1 MVQLMLYFRRNWIIA
16 LVSSGD
22 CGRDDSQLLSD
33 RPAGGD
39 TCIAFRETL
48 PMPQPNQAVT
58 QWERRRLKAIVDEQQ
73 RQSSAR
79 VVVLLSPELV
89 LHNFFREVLRQNLTG
104 VVRIASE
111 SWAIDPVLHDR
122 PTRCTASWAAPRPAA
137 PGRLSLAGEAPPTE
151 SRGHTRRRRHSP
163 EWLPWR
169 PLPCSSVPLSGRVL
183 GKLAGEARGRTLS
196 PDT

>member
-1 MVQLMLYFRRNWIIA
+1 MVQLMYFRRNWIIA

-22 CGRDDSQLLSD
+22 YGRDNSQLLSD

-39 TCIAFRETL
+39 ICIAFRVTL

-58 QWERRRLKAIVDEQQ
+58 QWERRRLKAIVDEQ

-122 PTRCTASWAAPRPAA
+122 PTRCTGSWAAPRPAA
-137 PGRLSLAGEAPPTE
+137 PSGSFIPGR
-151 SRGHTRRRRHSP
+151 
-163 EWLPWR
+163 
-169 PLPCSSVPLSGRVL
+169 
-183 GKLAGEARGRTLS
+183 
-196 PDT
+196 